1 MAYSEAKVI
10 AGGLAHIPIII
21 GIFWLIRSYF
31 NKRTNNFELAQ
42 KSTKVKP
49 PIKKVENKAV
59 ANNKVESKV
68 SDTKKLEN
76 KVSDTKKLENK
87 VSDAIKPENKVTK
100 TNKVTNKV
108 SDAIKPE
115 NKVTKTNKVTNKVSD
130 AIKPENKSSESI
142 SSEIKTVP
150 PKTEENTKIDQKP
163 LNKMKHADVPVNT
176 YRPKTP
182 FIGTVKENYSLL
194 KEGAIG
200 RVNHITFDLSGGD
213 PFLNYVEGQ
222 SVGIMAAGEDTNGKP
237 HKLRLYSIASTRHGD
252 DFEGNTVSLCVR
264 QLQYEK
270 DGQTINGVCSTYLC
284 DIKPGDQVKITGPVG
299 KEMLLPEDEDAN
311 IVMLATGTGIA
322 PMRAYLRRMF
332 EPSERE
338 KNNWNFKGK
347 AWLFMGA
354 PKSANLLYEEDLQ
367 RYLQNYPDNFK
378 YTKAISREQQ
388 NTKGGRM
395 YIQDRVLESAN
406 ELFNMI
412 EDEKTHIYLCGL
424 KGMEPGID
432 EAMTK
437 AAEEKGLNWAELRPQ
452 LRKAGR
458 WHVETY

>member
-1 MAYSEAKVI
+1 MYSQAKVI
-10 AGGLAHIPIII
+10 AGGLAHIPVVIAVFYFI
-21 GIFWLIRSYF
+21 LTTF
-31 NKRTNNFELAQ
+31 NKRALKFVEEA
-42 KSTKVKP
+42 KTKKP
-49 PIKKVENKAV
+49 EAKDVEPKKVAV
-59 ANNKVESKV
+59 SKIE
-68 SDTKKLEN
+68 T
-76 KVSDTKKLENK
+76 
-87 VSDAIKPENKVTK
+87 
-100 TNKVTNKV
+100 
-108 SDAIKPE
+108 
-115 NKVTKTNKVTNKVSD
+115 
-130 AIKPENKSSESI
+130 
-142 SSEIKTVP
+142 
-150 PKTEENTKIDQKP
+150 PKTETPKIEAP
-163 LNKMKHADVPVNT
+163 LVVKKKHADVPVNI

-182 FIGTVKENYSLL
+182 YEGTVIENYSLL

-200 RVNHITFDLSGGD
+200 RVNHITFDLKDSD

-222 SVGIMAAGEDTNGKP
+222 SIGIMPAGEDANGKP

-252 DFEGNTVSLCVR
+252 NFNGNTVSLCVR

-270 DGQTINGVCSTYLC
+270 DGETINGVCSTYLC
-284 DIKPGDQVKITGPVG
+284 NIKPGDKVKITGPVG
-299 KEMLLPEDEDAN
+299 KEMLLPDEEDAN

-332 EPSERE
+332 EATEKE
-338 KNNWNFKGK
+338 KNKWNFKGK

-367 RYLQNYPDNFK
+367 RYLTEYPDNFK

-437 AAEEKGLNWAELRPQ
+437 AAEEKGLNWSELRPQ
-452 LRKAGR
+452 LKKAGR

>member
-1 MAYSEAKVI
+1 MYSQAKVI
-10 AGGLAHIPIII
+10 AGGLAHIPVVIAVFYFI
-21 GIFWLIRSYF
+21 LTTF
-31 NKRTNNFELAQ
+31 NKRALKFVEE
-42 KSTKVKP
+42 TKTKKP
-49 PIKKVENKAV
+49 EPKAV
-59 ANNKVESKV
+59 EPKKPAVSKA
-68 SDTKKLEN
+68 EN
-76 KVSDTKKLENK
+76 SKIE
-87 VSDAIKPENKVTK
+87 A
-100 TNKVTNKV
+100 
-108 SDAIKPE
+108 
-115 NKVTKTNKVTNKVSD
+115 
-130 AIKPENKSSESI
+130 
-142 SSEIKTVP
+142 
-150 PKTEENTKIDQKP
+150 PKTETSKVVK
-163 LNKMKHADVPVNT
+163 KKHADVPVNI

-182 FIGTVKENYSLL
+182 FEGTVIGNYSLL

-200 RVNHITFDLSGGD
+200 RVNHITFDLKDSD

-222 SVGIMAAGEDTNGKP
+222 SIGIMPAGEDANGKP

-252 DFEGNTVSLCVR
+252 DFNGNTVSLCVR

-270 DGQTINGVCSTYLC
+270 DGETINGVCSTYLC
-284 DIKPGDQVKITGPVG
+284 DIKPGDKVKITGPVG
-299 KEMLLPEDEDAN
+299 KEMLLPDEEDSN

-332 EPSERE
+332 EPTEKE
-338 KNNWNFKGK
+338 KNKWNFKGK

-367 RYLQNYPDNFK
+367 RYIAENPDNFK

-437 AAEEKGLNWAELRPQ
+437 SAEEKGLNWSELRPQ
-452 LRKAGR
+452 LKKAGR

>member
-1 MAYSEAKVI
+1 MAYTEAQVI
-10 AGGLAHIPIII
+10 AGGFAHIPILI
-21 GIFWLIRSYF
+21 GIFWLINKYF
-31 NKRTNNFELAQ
+31 VRRAKNFEESIKPKKEKVATKPLDETKKIEKKIIEKKVDSQ
-42 KSTKVKP
+42 SITKVKKDINIQTP
-49 PIKKVENKAV
+49 KKDI
-59 ANNKVESKV
+59 NNKKDEASKSPV
-68 SDTKKLEN
+68 SLD
-76 KVSDTKKLENK
+76 
-87 VSDAIKPENKVTK
+87 
-100 TNKVTNKV
+100 
-108 SDAIKPE
+108 
-115 NKVTKTNKVTNKVSD
+115 
-130 AIKPENKSSESI
+130 
-142 SSEIKTVP
+142 IKTVA
-150 PKTEENTKIDQKP
+150 PKTIENTKIEQKP
-163 LNKMKHADVPVNT
+163 LKKMKHPDVPVNT

-182 FIGTVKENYSLL
+182 FVGTVKENYSLL
-194 KEGAIG
+194 KDGAIG

-213 PFLNYVEGQ
+213 PFLKYVEGQ
-222 SVGIMAAGEDTNGKP
+222 SVGIMPAGEDANGKP

-252 DFEGNTVSLCVR
+252 DFEGNSVSLCVR

-270 DGQTINGVCSTYLC
+270 DGQTINGLCSTYLC
-284 DIKPGDQVKITGPVG
+284 DVKPGDKVKITGPVG
-299 KEMLLPEDEDAN
+299 KEMLLPDDENAN

-338 KNNWNFKGK
+338 KNQWNFKGK

-367 RYLQNYPDNFK
+367 RYLNDFPDNFK

-412 EDEKTHIYLCGL
+412 EDDKTHIYLCGL

-437 AAEEKGLNWAELRPQ
+437 AAEAKGLNWSELRPQ
-452 LRKAGR
+452 LKKAGR

>member
-1 MAYSEAKVI
+1 MVYSQAKVI
-10 AGGLAHIPIII
+10 AGGLAHIPIVI
-21 GIFWLIRSYF
+21 GLFYFIMTFF
-31 NKRTNNFELAQ
+31 NKRAIDYAEAN
-42 KSTKVKP
+42 KP
-49 PIKKVENKAV
+49 KKVEKKVVETKVQVKESSSVSSETKTEAPS
-59 ANNKVESKV
+59 KVENTSI
-68 SDTKKLEN
+68 DKKPM
-76 KVSDTKKLENK
+76 KK
-87 VSDAIKPENKVTK
+87 
-100 TNKVTNKV
+100 
-108 SDAIKPE
+108 
-115 NKVTKTNKVTNKVSD
+115 
-130 AIKPENKSSESI
+130 
-142 SSEIKTVP
+142 
-150 PKTEENTKIDQKP
+150 
-163 LNKMKHADVPVNT
+163 KHADVPVNI

-182 FIGTVKENYSLL
+182 FEGTVTGNYSLL
-194 KEGAIG
+194 KDGAIG
-200 RVNHITFDLSGGD
+200 RVNHITFDLKESD

-222 SVGIMAAGEDTNGKP
+222 SIGIMPAGEDANGKP

-270 DGQTINGVCSTYLC
+270 DGETINGVCSSYLC
-284 DIKPGDQVKITGPVG
+284 DIKPGDKVKITGPVG
-299 KEMLLPEDEDAN
+299 KEMLLPDEEDAN

-332 EPSERE
+332 EATEKE
-338 KNNWNFKGK
+338 KNKWNFKGK

-367 RYLQNYPDNFK
+367 RYLENYPDNFK

-406 ELFNMI
+406 EIFNMI

-452 LRKAGR
+452 LKKAGR

>member
-1 MAYSEAKVI
+1 MYSQAKVI
-10 AGGLAHIPIII
+10 AGGLAHIPVVIAVFYFI
-21 GIFWLIRSYF
+21 LTTF
-31 NKRTNNFELAQ
+31 NKRALKFVEEA
-42 KSTKVKP
+42 KTKKP
-49 PIKKVENKAV
+49 EAKAVETKKVAV
-59 ANNKVESKV
+59 SK
-68 SDTKKLEN
+68 TE
-76 KVSDTKKLENK
+76 
-87 VSDAIKPENKVTK
+87 A
-100 TNKVTNKV
+100 
-108 SDAIKPE
+108 
-115 NKVTKTNKVTNKVSD
+115 
-130 AIKPENKSSESI
+130 
-142 SSEIKTVP
+142 
-150 PKTEENTKIDQKP
+150 PKTEAPKTEAPKIVK
-163 LNKMKHADVPVNT
+163 KKHADVPVNI

-182 FIGTVKENYSLL
+182 YEGTVIENYSLL

-200 RVNHITFDLSGGD
+200 RVNHITFDLKDSD

-222 SVGIMAAGEDTNGKP
+222 SIGIMPAGEDANGKP

-252 DFEGNTVSLCVR
+252 DFNGNTVSLCVR

-270 DGQTINGVCSTYLC
+270 DGETINGVCSTYLC
-284 DIKPGDQVKITGPVG
+284 DIKPGDKVKITGPVG
-299 KEMLLPEDEDAN
+299 KEMLLPDEEDAN

-332 EPSERE
+332 EPTEKE
-338 KNNWNFKGK
+338 KNKWNFKGK

-367 RYLQNYPDNFK
+367 RYLNDNPDNFK

-437 AAEEKGLNWAELRPQ
+437 AAEEKGLNWSELRPQ
-452 LRKAGR
+452 LKKAGR

>member
-1 MAYSEAKVI
+1 MYSQAKVI
-10 AGGLAHIPIII
+10 AGGLAHIPVVIAVFYFI
-21 GIFWLIRSYF
+21 LTTF
-31 NKRTNNFELAQ
+31 NKRALKFVEEA
-42 KSTKVKP
+42 KTKKP
-49 PIKKVENKAV
+49 EAKAVETKKVAV
-59 ANNKVESKV
+59 SK
-68 SDTKKLEN
+68 TE
-76 KVSDTKKLENK
+76 
-87 VSDAIKPENKVTK
+87 A
-100 TNKVTNKV
+100 
-108 SDAIKPE
+108 
-115 NKVTKTNKVTNKVSD
+115 
-130 AIKPENKSSESI
+130 
-142 SSEIKTVP
+142 
-150 PKTEENTKIDQKP
+150 PKTEAPKTEAPKIVK
-163 LNKMKHADVPVNT
+163 KKHADVPVNI

-182 FIGTVKENYSLL
+182 YEGTVIENYSLL

-200 RVNHITFDLSGGD
+200 RVNHITFDLKDSD

-222 SVGIMAAGEDTNGKP
+222 SIGIMPAGEDANGKP

-252 DFEGNTVSLCVR
+252 DFNGNTVSLCVR

-270 DGQTINGVCSTYLC
+270 DGETINGVCSTYLC
-284 DIKPGDQVKITGPVG
+284 DIKPGDKVKITGPVG
-299 KEMLLPEDEDAN
+299 KEMLLPDEEDAN

-332 EPSERE
+332 EPTEKE
-338 KNNWNFKGK
+338 KNKWNFKGK

-367 RYLQNYPDNFK
+367 RYLADNPDNFK

-437 AAEEKGLNWAELRPQ
+437 AAEEKGLNWSELRPQ
-452 LRKAGR
+452 LKKAGR

>member
-1 MAYSEAKVI
+1 MYSQAKVI
-10 AGGLAHIPIII
+10 AGGLAHIPVVIAVFYFI
-21 GIFWLIRSYF
+21 LTTF
-31 NKRTNNFELAQ
+31 NKRALKFVEEA
-42 KSTKVKP
+42 KTKKP
-49 PIKKVENKAV
+49 EANPVEPKKVPV
-59 ANNKVESKV
+59 SKIEAPN
-68 SDTKKLEN
+68 TE
-76 KVSDTKKLENK
+76 
-87 VSDAIKPENKVTK
+87 PTK
-100 TNKVTNKV
+100 TE
-108 SDAIKPE
+108 A
-115 NKVTKTNKVTNKVSD
+115 
-130 AIKPENKSSESI
+130 
-142 SSEIKTVP
+142 
-150 PKTEENTKIDQKP
+150 PKIVKK
-163 LNKMKHADVPVNT
+163 KHADVPVNI

-182 FIGTVKENYSLL
+182 YEGTVIENYSLL

-200 RVNHITFDLSGGD
+200 RVNHITFDLKDSD

-222 SVGIMAAGEDTNGKP
+222 SIGIMPAGEDANGKP

-252 DFEGNTVSLCVR
+252 DFNGNTVSLCVR

-270 DGQTINGVCSTYLC
+270 DGETINGVCSTYLC
-284 DIKPGDQVKITGPVG
+284 DIKPGDKVKITGPVG
-299 KEMLLPEDEDAN
+299 KEMLLPDEEDAN

-332 EPSERE
+332 EPTEKE
-338 KNNWNFKGK
+338 KNKWNFKGK

-367 RYLQNYPDNFK
+367 RYIAENPDNFK

-412 EDEKTHIYLCGL
+412 ENEKTHIYLCGL

-437 AAEEKGLNWAELRPQ
+437 AAEEKGLNWSELRPQ
-452 LRKAGR
+452 LKKAGR

>member
-1 MAYSEAKVI
+1 MAYTEAQVI
-10 AGGLAHIPIII
+10 TGGFAHIPILI
-21 GIFWLIRSYF
+21 GIFWLVNKYF
-31 NKRTNNFELAQ
+31 VRRAKTFEESMNP
-42 KSTKVKP
+42 KKDKTPIKPNIETKKIVDKKIVDKKVVDKKVVDKKVVDKKVVDEKVKAQSLTSDP
-49 PIKKVENKAV
+49 QMLKNDSSKKVEIPQKEKA
-59 ANNKVESKV
+59 
-68 SDTKKLEN
+68 
-76 KVSDTKKLENK
+76 
-87 VSDAIKPENKVTK
+87 
-100 TNKVTNKV
+100 
-108 SDAIKPE
+108 
-115 NKVTKTNKVTNKVSD
+115 
-130 AIKPENKSSESI
+130 SSTSL
-142 SSEIKTVP
+142 SSEIKTVA
-150 PKTEENTKIDQKP
+150 PKTIENTKIDQKP
-163 LNKMKHADVPVNT
+163 LKKMKHPDVPVNT

-182 FIGTVKENYSLL
+182 FVGTVKENYSLL
-194 KEGAIG
+194 KDGAIG

-213 PFLNYVEGQ
+213 PFLKYVEGQ
-222 SVGIMAAGEDTNGKP
+222 SVGIMPAGEDANGKP

-252 DFEGNTVSLCVR
+252 DFEGNSVSLCVR

-270 DGQTINGVCSTYLC
+270 DGQTVNGLCSTYLC
-284 DIKPGDQVKITGPVG
+284 DIKPGDKVKITGPVG
-299 KEMLLPEDEDAN
+299 KEMLLPEDENAN

-338 KNNWNFKGK
+338 KNKWNFKGK

-367 RYLQNYPDNFK
+367 RYLQNFPDNFK

-437 AAEEKGLNWAELRPQ
+437 AAEAKGLNWSELRPQ
-452 LRKAGR
+452 LKKAGR

>member
-1 MAYSEAKVI
+1 MVYSQAKVI
-10 AGGLAHIPIII
+10 AGGLAHIPIVIAVFYFI
-21 GIFWLIRSYF
+21 MTFF
-31 NKRTNNFELAQ
+31 NKRAIDYAESN
-42 KSTKVKP
+42 KP
-49 PIKKVENKAV
+49 KKVEK
-59 ANNKVESKV
+59 KV
-68 SDTKKLEN
+68 SDPKIEVKSSASINTE
-76 KVSDTKKLENK
+76 
-87 VSDAIKPENKVTK
+87 TK
-100 TNKVTNKV
+100 T
-108 SDAIKPE
+108 
-115 NKVTKTNKVTNKVSD
+115 
-130 AIKPENKSSESI
+130 I
-142 SSEIKTVP
+142 SSVK
-150 PKTEENTKIDQKP
+150 EENTTVVKKTM
-163 LNKMKHADVPVNT
+163 KKHADVPVNI

-182 FIGTVKENYSLL
+182 FEGTVKGNYSLL

-200 RVNHITFDLSGGD
+200 RVNHITFDLKESD

-222 SVGIMAAGEDTNGKP
+222 SIGIMPSGEDANGKP

-284 DIKPGDQVKITGPVG
+284 DIKPGDKVKITGPVG
-299 KEMLLPEDEDAN
+299 KEMLLPEEEDSN

-332 EPSERE
+332 EATEKE
-338 KNNWNFKGK
+338 KNKWNFKGK

-367 RYLQNYPDNFK
+367 RYLENYPDNFK

-388 NTKGGRM
+388 NTNGGRM

-437 AAEEKGLNWAELRPQ
+437 AAEEKGLNWSELRPQ
-452 LRKAGR
+452 LKKAGR

>member
-1 MAYSEAKVI
+1 MYSQAKVI
-10 AGGLAHIPIII
+10 AGGLAHIPVVIAVFYFI
-21 GIFWLIRSYF
+21 LTTF
-31 NKRTNNFELAQ
+31 NKRALKFVEEA
-42 KSTKVKP
+42 KTKKP
-49 PIKKVENKAV
+49 ESKAV
-59 ANNKVESKV
+59 EPKKPAVSKA
-68 SDTKKLEN
+68 EN
-76 KVSDTKKLENK
+76 SKIE
-87 VSDAIKPENKVTK
+87 A
-100 TNKVTNKV
+100 
-108 SDAIKPE
+108 
-115 NKVTKTNKVTNKVSD
+115 
-130 AIKPENKSSESI
+130 
-142 SSEIKTVP
+142 
-150 PKTEENTKIDQKP
+150 PKTETSKVVK
-163 LNKMKHADVPVNT
+163 KKHADVPVNI

-182 FIGTVKENYSLL
+182 FEGTVIGNYSLL

-200 RVNHITFDLSGGD
+200 RVNHITFDLKDSD

-222 SVGIMAAGEDTNGKP
+222 SIGIMPAGEDANGKP

-252 DFEGNTVSLCVR
+252 DFNGNTVSLCVR

-270 DGQTINGVCSTYLC
+270 DGETINGVCSTYLC
-284 DIKPGDQVKITGPVG
+284 DIKPGDKVKITGPVG
-299 KEMLLPEDEDAN
+299 KEMLLPDEEDAN

-332 EPSERE
+332 EPTEKE
-338 KNNWNFKGK
+338 KNKWNFKGK

-367 RYLQNYPDNFK
+367 RYIAENPDNFK

-437 AAEEKGLNWAELRPQ
+437 AAEEKGLNWSELRPQ
-452 LRKAGR
+452 LKKAGR